1 MSDPASPSRAPL
13 PTGMRPGLSPLPRWR
28 FVPVWRRNALVWR
41 KLALASL
48 IGNVAEPLLTLA
60 AFGWGVGS
68 LVGHVDGVPYILFL
82 ASGSVCMGVM
92 NAASFEATYSSFSR
106 MHVQRTW
113 DAILLT
119 PTGLG
124 DVLLGELAWAATK
137 ALMSGT
143 ALLLVVV
150 LLGISRAPTLLLVL
164 PLLALVAA
172 VFAAL
177 SLVVNALARSY
188 DFFTYYLTLALT
200 PMAFLS
206 GIFFPLT
213 AMPPWL
219 QDFAQ
224 VLPLQAAVR
233 LVRPLFLGGL
243 DPRWPLHLAVLLA
256 YLAAGWWLALVLT
269 RRRFRA

>member
-1 MSDPASPSRAPL
+1 MSDPASVSRAAL
-13 PTGMRPGLSPLPRWR
+13 PGLGPPGATPLPRWR

-119 PTGLG
+119 PTGLA

-137 ALMSGT
+137 ALMSGA

-150 LLGISRAPTLLLVL
+150 FLGISRAPTLLLVL

-206 GIFFPLT
+206 GIFFPLA

-219 QDFAQ
+219 RSFAQ
-224 VLPLQAAVR
+224 VLPLQAAVQ
-233 LVRPLFLGGL
+233 LVRPLFLGGF
-243 DPRWPLHLAVLLA
+243 DPRWPLHLAVLLS
-256 YLAAGWWLALVLT
+256 YLAAGWWLALALT